1 MEKGSIKLITFEDD
15 RYSLNMNPII
25 NLFFLIFLLSILN
38 SCTNKKDGSQKQDY
52 ILAERNLIPEGVAFD
67 NRTGTIYVGS
77 TFKRKI
83 VQITQDGKIT
93 DFIPEKYN
101 DITSIVGMEVD
112 EKRGILWANI
122 AHANEVMPLKDPHPT
137 ADWITGICS
146 FNIESRKLIRRY
158 DLQAEQAFLNDL
170 TVLPTGDVVITE
182 SVNNKIYRI
191 NSKTESLEL
200 FLEPQGFTFLNG
212 ITYSDKFNALYVSS
226 VQGILHIDI
235 ASGNYYLMK
244 TADSVDAGGID
255 GLAIYENKLI
265 GHQSSKVSAFYL
277 NDTGTEVI
285 KAEILDSGKEFDSST
300 TGEMGG
306 SDYYFIVNSQVRS
319 GIDKEKRTIKPA
331 DSLKEIIIR
340 KITL

>member
-1 MEKGSIKLITFEDD
+1 MNAITNSFFVF
-15 RYSLNMNPII
+15 
-25 NLFFLIFLLSILN
+25 LFFILLSCN
-38 SCTNKKDGSQKQDY
+38 NKKADSQKKDY
-52 ILAERNLIPEGVAFD
+52 VIAERNLIPEGVAFD

-112 EKRGILWANI
+112 EKRGVLWANI
-122 AHANEVMPLKDPHPT
+122 AHANEVMPLKDPHP
-137 ADWITGICS
+137 AKDWMTGICS
-146 FNIESRKLIRRY
+146 FDIESRRLIKRY

-191 NSKTESLEL
+191 NSKTDSLEL

-212 ITYSDKFNALYVSS
+212 IIYSDKFKALYVSS

-244 TADSVDAGGID
+244 TADSIDAGGID

-285 KAEILDSGKEFDSST
+285 KTDMLDSGKEFDSST
-300 TGEMGG
+300 TGEIGG
-306 SDYYFIVNSQVRS
+306 ADYYFIVNSQVQS
-319 GIDKEKRTIKPA
+319 GIDKAKRTIKPA
-331 DSLKEIIIR
+331 DSLKDVIIR
-340 KITL
+340 RIKL